1 MKYSAQRLIILI
13 LLISSVFV
21 QNTRAQAV
29 STLSGQYGCI
39 LNRNYAGFS
48 TLSGSVVGSGITGTN
63 FMLYFDFT
71 AKTAQVSVVG
81 VHNWGTSNV
90 QTASLAGPY
99 GTLSISTGPLTN
111 SFLVS
116 VTQYS
121 QLQPT
126 NGGVNTYLLMSTN
139 GGNNLLVQSGTG
151 PEDGQPSTGVCNK
164 I

>member
-90 QTASLAGPY
+90 QTASLAGPLFVEVR
-99 GTLSISTGPLTN
+99 GERIALQLVKPPFVPLKK
-111 SFLVS
+111 
-116 VTQYS
+116 VT
-121 QLQPT
+121 
-126 NGGVNTYLLMSTN
+126 
-139 GGNNLLVQSGTG
+139 
-151 PEDGQPSTGVCNK
+151 
-164 I
+164 

>member
-1 MKYSAQRLIILI
+1 MKFSSKRFLICLAFLASFFQTLNAQ
-13 LLISSVFV
+13 
-21 QNTRAQAV
+21 TAT
-29 STLSGQYGCI
+29 TLSGQYGCI

-48 TLSGSVVGSGITGTN
+48 TLSGSVAGSGITGTN